1 MNVSNRKLN
10 NEDELVSFQVSNE
23 EYERCLPA
31 VMSPVEIPD
40 VDAAPVD
47 VDARCDEEEESGG
60 EDFHSIG
67 GNKATTFEAGQSR
80 SGRSFT
86 SSTGG
91 KRIIGFSICDDI
103 YY

>member
-10 NEDELVSFQVSNE
+10 DENELVGFQVSNE
-23 EYERCLPA
+23 EYERCLTA

-40 VDAAPVD
+40 VDGAPVD

-91 KRIIGFSICDDI
+91 KR
-103 YY
+103 